1 MARIVDAFQNFFRPL
16 SSAQK
21 ALFVLF
27 SVGILTLASMLFYWA
42 LQPSYTVLF
51 GSLSPESAQ
60 TIVEELKADGIPYE
74 LGDNGR
80 SIRVPRERVYDLR
93 LQYAAEGAAGA
104 DYQGYELFD
113 QNTLGMTD
121 FMQRINKKRAL
132 EGELSRTI
140 NNLDQVESSRIHIVL
155 PERSAF
161 QESTV
166 DPSASVIL
174 NLKKGKRLQEDQI
187 QGIGSLIA
195 GSVEGLQVDNVVL
208 LDQLGNRISDNILLG
223 EDSSAG
229 SAQMQLRQKT
239 ENYLTSK
246 GQSMLDRVLGP
257 GNSILRIST
266 DHNFDR
272 LTRESNLIDPE
283 SRTIIS
289 EEKRSTTNSDQTQQP
304 VEQAQN
310 EGESLT
316 TNQQQGES
324 TVQVR
329 NYEVNETREQLE
341 RSVGEVTRIS
351 ASILLNYKSEETQ
364 TEEGETVTEFVPYS
378 QDEIADLRQVMAGAL
393 GIQEERGDQLTITQI
408 RFQDSFRDAPAEEPF
423 YTDPVSLFELIRWI
437 IMAVIFLVVTVMV
450 YRMSKNFNLADDP
463 LLTGQEEQGKAG
475 ELEEEERQRYLEG
488 ESEDEEDMYTRK
500 LSKEAKEVAEANEM
514 SDEIKEFVDKNTP
527 EAASYVRSMMSGVLS
542 SENKNRR

>member
-1 MARIVDAFQNFFRPL
+1 MARIVDAFQNFFSPL

-80 SIRVPRERVYDLR
+80 SIRVPREQVYDLR
-93 LQYAAEGAAGA
+93 LQYAAEGAAGS

-161 QESTV
+161 QEATV

-195 GSVEGLQVDNVVL
+195 GSVEGLQIENVVL

-223 EDSSAG
+223 EDASAG
-229 SAQMQLRQKT
+229 SAQMQVRQKT

-289 EEKRSTTNSDQTQQP
+289 EEKRSTTNSDQTQEP
-304 VEQAQN
+304 ARQAQN

-316 TNQQQGES
+316 TSQQQGES

-378 QDEIADLRQVMAGAL
+378 QDEIADLRQVMASAL

-423 YTDPVSLFELIRWI
+423 FTDPVSLFELIRWI
-437 IMAVIFLVVTVMV
+437 IMAVIFLVVSMMV
-450 YRMSKNFNLADDP
+450 YRMSKNFNLAEDP
-463 LLTGQEEQGKAG
+463 LLAKGEEERDRE
-475 ELEEEERQRYLEG
+475 ELEEEQRYLEG
-488 ESEDEEDMYTRK
+488 ESGEKDDMYTKK
-500 LSKEAKEVAEANEM
+500 LSPEAKEVAEANEM